1 MKRRVKMEVNLFI
14 ILGTA
19 AIAGIGFLIFF
30 KIQDRKK
37 HVH

>member
-1 MKRRVKMEVNLFI
+1 MEVYLLI

-19 AIAGIGFLIFF
+19 VIAGIGFLISF